1 MRFVPHTPEEIY
13 EMLKTI
19 GLESTED
26 LFSDIPD
33 KIKLQR
39 ALDLPEG
46 LDEMTLKREVTSL
59 SQENIHTD
67 DYINFLGAG
76 AYDHY
81 RPSIINHLI
90 SRSEFYTAYTPYQ
103 PEISQGTLQSIFE
116 FQTAIC
122 QLTGMDV
129 ANASMYDGATALAEG
144 MIMAVAQTNRK
155 KILLSTTVH
164 PEYREVIKTYA
175 WARDIEII
183 EMPYTKDGCTD
194 LEFLE
199 QNLTNDFAA
208 VILQNPNFFGK
219 IEKLKILIEKI
230 KNTKALSIVCA
241 DPISLG
247 LLEAPGKI
255 GADIVVGEGQPLGMP
270 LSYGGPYVGFIATT
284 DKLVRRLPGRIVGI
298 AKDQH
303 GKDGFILT
311 LQAREQHIRRE
322 KASSNICSNQALCA
336 LTAIIYLSS
345 LGKEGL
351 KEVAEHCLSKA
362 HYAQEVLT
370 KIDGVEL
377 AFPQSPFFK
386 EFVVKTKEDI
396 ACINDRLF
404 QAGILGGLD
413 LGRFYPELKNH
424 MLICVTEARTKTEI
438 DLLKQVWEGL
448 E

>member
-1 MRFVPHTPEEIY
+1 MNFVPHTPQEIKA
-13 EMLKTI
+13 MLQAI

-26 LFSDIPD
+26 LFSDIPENL
-33 KIKLQR
+33 KLQR
-39 ALDLPEG
+39 ELDLPKG
-46 LDEMTLKREVTSL
+46 LDEMTLRREVTSL
-59 SQENIHTD
+59 SQENIHTE

-122 QLTGMDV
+122 ELTGMDV

-144 MIMAVAQTNRK
+144 MIMAVAQTNK
-155 KILLSTTVH
+155 KKVLLSSTVH

-175 WARDIEII
+175 WAREIEII
-183 EMPYTKDGCTD
+183 EIPYTKEGSTD
-194 LEFLE
+194 LDFLD
-199 QNLTNDFAA
+199 QTLTNDFAA
-208 VILQNPNFFGK
+208 VIIQNPNFFGK
-219 IEKLKILIEKI
+219 IEKLKTLIDRVKS
-230 KNTKALSIVCA
+230 TKALSIVCA

-247 LLEAPGKI
+247 ILEAPGKL
-255 GADIVVGEGQPLGMP
+255 GVDIVVGEGQSLGMP
-270 LSYGGPYVGFIATT
+270 LSFGGPYLGFIATT
-284 DKLVRRLPGRIVGI
+284 EKLIRRIPGRIVGL

-303 GKDGFILT
+303 GKDGFVLT

-336 LTAIIYLSS
+336 LTAIIYLSA
-345 LGKEGL
+345 LGKKGL
-351 KEVAEHCLSKA
+351 KEVAEHCISKA
-362 HYAQEVLT
+362 HYAQKVLT
-370 KIDGVEL
+370 QIDGVEL
-377 AFPQSPFFK
+377 AFPQGPSFK

-424 MLICVTEARTKTEI
+424 MLICVTEARSKTEI

-448 E
+448 A

>member
-1 MRFVPHTPEEIY
+1 MNFVPHTPQEIKA
-13 EMLKTI
+13 MLQAI

-26 LFSDIPD
+26 LFSDIPENL
-33 KIKLQR
+33 KLQR
-39 ALDLPEG
+39 ELDLPKG
-46 LDEMTLKREVTSL
+46 LDEMTLRREVTSL
-59 SQENIHTD
+59 SQENIHTE

-122 QLTGMDV
+122 ELTGMDV

-144 MIMAVAQTNRK
+144 MIMAVAQTNK
-155 KILLSTTVH
+155 KKVLLSSTVH
-164 PEYREVIKTYA
+164 PEYREVLKTYA
-175 WARDIEII
+175 WAREIEII
-183 EMPYTKDGCTD
+183 EIPYTKEGSTD
-194 LEFLE
+194 LDFLD
-199 QNLTNDFAA
+199 QTLTNDFAA
-208 VILQNPNFFGK
+208 VIIQNPNFFGK
-219 IEKLKILIEKI
+219 IEKLKTLIDRVKS
-230 KNTKALSIVCA
+230 TKALSIVCA

-247 LLEAPGKI
+247 ILEAPGKL
-255 GADIVVGEGQPLGMP
+255 GVDIVVGEGQSLGMP
-270 LSYGGPYVGFIATT
+270 LSFGGPYLGFIATT
-284 DKLVRRLPGRIVGI
+284 EKLIRRIPGRIVGL

-303 GKDGFILT
+303 GKDGFVLT

-336 LTAIIYLSS
+336 LTAIIYLSA
-345 LGKEGL
+345 LGKKGL
-351 KEVAEHCLSKA
+351 KEVAEHCISKA
-362 HYAQEVLT
+362 HYAQKVLT
-370 KIDGVEL
+370 QIDGVEL
-377 AFPQSPFFK
+377 AFPQGPSFK

-424 MLICVTEARTKTEI
+424 MLICVTEARSKTEI

-448 E
+448 A

>member
-1 MRFVPHTPEEIY
+1 MNFVPHTPQEIKA
-13 EMLKTI
+13 MLQAI

-26 LFSDIPD
+26 LFSDIPENL
-33 KIKLQR
+33 KLQR
-39 ALDLPEG
+39 ELDLPKG
-46 LDEMTLKREVTSL
+46 LDEMTLRREVTSL
-59 SQENIHTD
+59 SQENIHTE

-122 QLTGMDV
+122 ELAGMDV

-144 MIMAVAQTNRK
+144 MIMAVAQTNK
-155 KILLSTTVH
+155 KKVLLSSTVH
-164 PEYREVIKTYA
+164 PEYREVLKTYA
-175 WARDIEII
+175 WAREIEII
-183 EMPYTKDGCTD
+183 EIPYTKEGSTD
-194 LEFLE
+194 LDFLD
-199 QNLTNDFAA
+199 QTLTNDFAA
-208 VILQNPNFFGK
+208 VIIQNPNFFGK
-219 IEKLKILIEKI
+219 IEKLKTLIDRVKS
-230 KNTKALSIVCA
+230 TKALSIVCA

-247 LLEAPGKI
+247 ILEAPGKL
-255 GADIVVGEGQPLGMP
+255 GVDIVVGEGQSLGMP
-270 LSYGGPYVGFIATT
+270 LSFGGPYLGFIATT
-284 DKLVRRLPGRIVGI
+284 EKLIRRIPGRIVGL

-303 GKDGFILT
+303 GKDGFVLT

-336 LTAIIYLSS
+336 LTAIIYLSA
-345 LGKEGL
+345 LGKKGL
-351 KEVAEHCLSKA
+351 KEVAEHCISKA
-362 HYAQEVLT
+362 HYAQKVLT
-370 KIDGVEL
+370 QIDGVEL
-377 AFPQSPFFK
+377 AFPQGPSFK

-424 MLICVTEARTKTEI
+424 MLICVTEARSKTEI

-448 E
+448 A

>member
-1 MRFVPHTPEEIY
+1 MNFVPHTPQEIKA
-13 EMLKTI
+13 MLQAI

-26 LFSDIPD
+26 LFSDIPENL
-33 KIKLQR
+33 KLQR
-39 ALDLPEG
+39 ELDLPKG
-46 LDEMTLKREVTSL
+46 LDEMTLRREVTSL
-59 SQENIHTD
+59 SQENIHTE

-81 RPSIINHLI
+81 CPSIINHLI

-122 QLTGMDV
+122 ELAGMDV

-144 MIMAVAQTNRK
+144 MIMAVAQTNK
-155 KILLSTTVH
+155 KKVLLSSTVH
-164 PEYREVIKTYA
+164 PEYREVLKTYA
-175 WARDIEII
+175 WAREIEII
-183 EMPYTKDGCTD
+183 EIPYTKEGSTD
-194 LEFLE
+194 LDFLD
-199 QNLTNDFAA
+199 QTLTNDFAA
-208 VILQNPNFFGK
+208 VIIQNPNFFGK
-219 IEKLKILIEKI
+219 IEKLKTLIDRVKS
-230 KNTKALSIVCA
+230 TKALSIVCA

-247 LLEAPGKI
+247 ILEAPGKL
-255 GADIVVGEGQPLGMP
+255 GADIVVGEGQSLGMP
-270 LSYGGPYVGFIATT
+270 LSFGGPYLGFIATT
-284 DKLVRRLPGRIVGI
+284 EKLIRRIPGRIVGL

-303 GKDGFILT
+303 GKDGFVLT

-336 LTAIIYLSS
+336 LTAIIYLSA
-345 LGKEGL
+345 LGKKGL
-351 KEVAEHCLSKA
+351 KEVAEHCISKA
-362 HYAQEVLT
+362 HYAQKVLT
-370 KIDGVEL
+370 QIDGVEL
-377 AFPQSPFFK
+377 AFPQGPSFK

-424 MLICVTEARTKTEI
+424 MLICVTEARSKTEI

-448 E
+448 A